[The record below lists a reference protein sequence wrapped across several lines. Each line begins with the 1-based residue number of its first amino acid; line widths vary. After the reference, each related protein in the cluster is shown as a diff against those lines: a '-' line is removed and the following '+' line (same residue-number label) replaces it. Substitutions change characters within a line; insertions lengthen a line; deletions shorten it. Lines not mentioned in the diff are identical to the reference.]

1 MNLGEYKNR
10 LCALFFPVRS
20 YNESFVQSG
29 LFQLSNRRQE
39 LVDILFKEVLQNEPD
54 KLHGLLLALTVK
66 KKNTRKFRP
75 VFKTNRFRNP
85 LLSIL
90 SRLKQCLYSFTICDC
105 LLLNFIC
112 FYFLTNLKFIV
123 VHLYS
128 VYYNLFFTYFYIN

>member
-1 MNLGEYKNR
+1 MRVLSFTTYYTVFPRISPMNLGEYKNR
-10 LCALFFPVRS
+10 LCVLFFPVPS

-29 LFQLSNRRQE
+29 LFQLSNLRQE

-66 KKNTRKFRP
+66 KNTRTFRP

-90 SRLKQCLYSFTICDC
+90 SRFKQCLCSSTICDC
-105 LLLNFIC
+105 LE
-112 FYFLTNLKFIV
+112 FYMF
-123 VHLYS
+123 
-128 VYYNLFFTYFYIN
+128 LFFNRS

>member
-66 KKNTRKFRP
+66 KKAHGNLGPFSRP
-75 VFKTNRFRNP
+75 IDFVTHYFQF
-85 LLSIL
+85 S
-90 SRLKQCLYSFTICDC
+90 QV
-105 LLLNFIC
+105 LNSVCIVLQFAIA
-112 FYFLTNLKFIV
+112 FY
-123 VHLYS
+123 
-128 VYYNLFFTYFYIN
+128 